1 MLKRRV
7 VITGSSTLAL
17 PRIAMAQNKKV
28 LRFVPRYGLTALDP
42 VFSTDSVT
50 RICGLAVF
58 ESLYSVDENLLPRP
72 QMAEGHTIEQDG
84 RRWTIRLREGLRFH
98 DGEPVLARDC
108 VASITRWMKR
118 DLLSRSFAPRLDA
131 LEAPDDRTVVIRL
144 RQPFSHLP
152 FALGKP
158 LPNILP
164 VMPARLA
171 AMDAAQPVPEIVG
184 SGPFRFLPSDFT
196 AGDSAAFARFERYQ
210 PRDEPA
216 NGTAGGRHAL
226 VDRLEWKAM
235 PDPATAANALITG
248 EVDWLEAP
256 LPDLVPRLRASHDV
270 TVGRLDPFGFYSM
283 LRLNHLQ
290 GPTANRA
297 VRQAI
302 MAAIDPV
309 EIMQA
314 FVGDDPSQYTAPVGV
329 FVPDVPSASGAG
341 MERLGGKKSNAEV
354 RALLRAADYGG
365 ERLVALHA
373 MDNAFADAVMQVVVA
388 RLRAVGMNVD
398 DVTIDQGTL
407 AQRRNSK
414 EPLDKGGW
422 SIIPVNPAGADH
434 LDPLVALGLRTG
446 AAAWV
451 GWPEN
456 KRMEELRTAW
466 IDSDDDG
473 ERRRLSMALQEEAL
487 AEVVYIPLGRYFQPS
502 AWRQNV
508 SGILKTTVPVFW
520 NVRKT

>member
-1 MLKRRV
+1 
-7 VITGSSTLAL
+7 
-17 PRIAMAQNKKV
+17 
-28 LRFVPRYGLTALDP
+28 
-42 VFSTDSVT
+42 
-50 RICGLAVF
+50 
-58 ESLYSVDENLLPRP
+58 
-72 QMAEGHTIEQDG
+72 
-84 RRWTIRLREGLRFH
+84 
-98 DGEPVLARDC
+98 
-108 VASITRWMKR
+108 
-118 DLLSRSFAPRLDA
+118 
-131 LEAPDDRTVVIRL
+131 
-144 RQPFSHLP
+144 
-152 FALGKP
+152 
-158 LPNILP
+158 
-164 VMPARLA
+164 
-171 AMDAAQPVPEIVG
+171 
-184 SGPFRFLPSDFT
+184 
-196 AGDSAAFARFERYQ
+196 
-210 PRDEPA
+210 
-216 NGTAGGRHAL
+216 
-226 VDRLEWKAM
+226 
-235 PDPATAANALITG
+235 
-248 EVDWLEAP
+248 
-256 LPDLVPRLRASHDV
+256 
-270 TVGRLDPFGFYSM
+270 
-283 LRLNHLQ
+283 
-290 GPTANRA
+290 
-297 VRQAI
+297 
-302 MAAIDPV
+302 
-309 EIMQA
+309 
-314 FVGDDPSQYTAPVGV
+314 
-329 FVPDVPSASGAG
+329 
-341 MERLGGKKSNAEV
+341 
-354 RALLRAADYGG
+354 
-365 ERLVALHA
+365 